1 MFPYIGKPIQLRMC
15 HQLRISNILIFLPAE
30 DNTPKNVVTFAPE
43 NLLLYRF
50 IFSSNCHKQFKVSG
64 S

>member
-1 MFPYIGKPIQLRMC
+1 MC
-15 HQLRISNILIFLPAE
+15 HQLRVLDILIFLPAVG
-30 DNTPKNVVTFAPE
+30 NTPKDFVTFAPE
-43 NLLLYRF
+43 NLLLYHF